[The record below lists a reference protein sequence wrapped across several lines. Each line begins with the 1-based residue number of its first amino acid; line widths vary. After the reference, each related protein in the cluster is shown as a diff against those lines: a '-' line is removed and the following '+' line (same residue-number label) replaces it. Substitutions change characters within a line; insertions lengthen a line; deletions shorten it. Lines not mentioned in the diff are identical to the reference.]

1 MPNQFLLNPD
11 GSMPAGSAPRAV
23 YESLGIPLVRPVAP
37 PAEDADYMAVE
48 VDPVADGEGVLW
60 QTWTLVA
67 RPAPGPAPVPE
78 VVSRFQARAALSQM
92 GLLDDAEALVLS
104 QGALAAMAWQDISE
118 FRRDSPLVNEIAP
131 QLGLDDADVDDLF
144 RLAATIRV

>member
-1 MPNQFLLNPD
+1 MPNQFLLNAD

-23 YESLGIPLVRPVAP
+23 YESLGIPLVRPVPP
-37 PAEDADYMAVE
+37 PAANAEYMAVE
-48 VDPVADGEGVLW
+48 VDAVADSEGVLW
-60 QTWTLVA
+60 QTWVLEL
-67 RPAPGPAPVPE
+67 RPAPEPEPVPE
-78 VVSRFQARAALSQM
+78 VVSRFQAKAALSQM

-104 QGALAAMAWQDISE
+104 QGALAALAWQDISE

-131 QLGLDDADVDDLF
+131 QLGLDDQAVDDLF